1 MFHLYNF
8 CGSRFLEKLKARTH
22 SVSKSNNNKDL
33 ENVFFSIY
41 PIQVYVADSIC
52 LITQTPLL
60 SIVKLVEPPTHAV
73 SFLCKMLTSPFVEQ
87 FSKQ

>member
-1 MFHLYNF
+1 M
-8 CGSRFLEKLKARTH
+8 C
-22 SVSKSNNNKDL
+22 
-33 ENVFFSIY
+33 FFPIY

-52 LITQTPLL
+52 LITQTPLQ

>member
-1 MFHLYNF
+1 MVL
-8 CGSRFLEKLKARTH
+8 GFLKSLKPAHIACR
-22 SVSKSNNNKDL
+22 SQIINKDL

-41 PIQVYVADSIC
+41 LIQVYVADSIC
-52 LITQTPLL
+52 LITQTQLQ

-87 FSKQ
+87 LSKQ